1 MTNRFYHPKMAS
13 AGARLLSYVEL
24 IGLTVISIATLIAGG
39 QEVADMIA
47 LRQVTLADLLLL
59 FIYLE
64 VLSMVAVYLESGAL
78 PVRMPLYIAMVA
90 LARHL
95 ILDLKGLTEWQ
106 IIAIASGVLI
116 LAGAVLLIRYG
127 HVRFP
132 YEVPREGAAR
142 ERGES

>member
-1 MTNRFYHPKMAS
+1 MNRSTHPRIAKVA
-13 AGARLLSYVEL
+13 ARVLTYVEL
-24 IGLTVISIATLIAGG
+24 IGLTVISIATLVAGG
-39 QEVADMIA
+39 QEVADMITA
-47 LRQVTLADLLLL
+47 RQVTLADLLLL

-95 ILDLKGLTEWQ
+95 ILDMKGLTEWQ
-106 IIAIASGVLI
+106 IMAVSGAVLV

-132 YEVPREGAAR
+132 YEVPREGAPR
-142 ERGES
+142 EWKE